1 MGEKIWWL
9 VKKKRRYQGEQVE
22 KWGKELKI
30 FTVPKGQNIILEKGG
45 GAKISYFGQIYN
57 HEIIDGAI
65 HQHFIYKKTKQINAY
80 FRLAK

>member
-1 MGEKIWWL
+1 M
-9 VKKKRRYQGEQVE
+9 E

-65 HQHFIYKKTKQINAY
+65 HQHFIYKKQKKLMHILDWQNKRKTSPFLSLKKS
-80 FRLAK
+80 L